1 MDLSDISH
9 ENFCVAPWV
18 NLNVTVRQN
27 TKPCCAGGNITD
39 KLSSSNWNYFEKS
52 NSKLIEIKQELL
64 AGKTPEYCSNCK
76 SERNWYK
83 EFTDTPLIISEIDD
97 FNLQSIDAR
106 WNNTCQLSCT
116 YCSGFE
122 SSKWAQLLSMQSA
135 ESVTESHRI
144 TQEHINKIYQLI
156 SNNNIKRVSML
167 GGEPLLIKE
176 NIRLLELLDKSV
188 GIEIFTNLNVVLEG
202 NKLFEQLVQ
211 RPNVKWYVS
220 METIGK
226 KFEFVRR
233 GANWDRQVHNLEKL
247 TTETHGKVT
256 LQSQYCAYNALH
268 LHELYEFADQY
279 PELGVNWGSAMQQPQ
294 YLNFLNFPKVFKQQS
309 LDQIDQCLQR
319 WPENIH
325 SLTDIRQ
332 QVVDNMD
339 SITPGIVGK
348 CIEWHQKQE
357 SQFFNNQ
364 FDFVELWP
372 EYTVNQT
379 TCI

>member
-18 NLNVTVRQN
+18 NLHVSTKQD
-27 TKPCCAGGNITD
+27 TKPCCSGGIITD
-39 KLSSSNWNYFEKS
+39 KLSSGNWNYFEKS

-64 AGKTPEYCSNCK
+64 DGKTPKYCSNCK
-76 SERNWYK
+76 TERNWYK
-83 EFTDTPLIISEIDD
+83 EFTKTPLIISDIND

-116 YCSGFE
+116 YCGASD
-122 SSKWAQLLSMQSA
+122 SSKWAQLISMRSV
-135 ESVTESHRI
+135 ESDTESYRM
-144 TQEHINKIYQLI
+144 TQENINKIHQLI
-156 SNNNIKRVSML
+156 ANNDIKRVSML

-176 NIRLLELLDKSV
+176 NIRLLESLDQSV
-188 GIEIFTNLNVVLEG
+188 GIDIFTNLNVVLSS

-211 RPNVKWYVS
+211 RSNVKWYVS

-233 GANWDRQVHNLEKL
+233 GANWDRQVYNLEKL
-247 TTETHGKVT
+247 TIETQGSVT
-256 LQSQYCAYNALH
+256 LQSQYCVYNALH

-279 PELGVNWGSAMQQPQ
+279 PGLGINWGSAMHHPQ

-309 LDQIDQCLQR
+309 LDQIDRCLKQ
-319 WPENIH
+319 WPENTH
-325 SLTDIRQ
+325 SLTVIRQ

-339 SITPGIVGK
+339 STVPDAVEK
-348 CIEWHQKQE
+348 CIKWHQKQE

-372 EYTVNQT
+372 EYMVDQT
-379 TCI
+379 TCV

>member
-1 MDLSDISH
+1 MS
-9 ENFCVAPWV
+9 
-18 NLNVTVRQN
+18 TRQN
-27 TKPCCAGGNITD
+27 TKPCCAGASNVTD

-64 AGKTPEYCSNCK
+64 AGKAPKYCSNCK
-76 SERNWYK
+76 SERHWYK
-83 EFTDTPLIISEIDD
+83 EFTNSPLIISEIND

-116 YCSGFE
+116 YCGSGD

-135 ESVTESHRI
+135 ELDSESHRM
-144 TQEHINKIYQLI
+144 TQENLNKIYQLV

-188 GIEIFTNLNVVLEG
+188 RIEIFTNLNVVLEG

-211 RPNVKWYVS
+211 RPNVQWYVS

-233 GANWDRQVHNLEKL
+233 GANWDRQIYNLEKL
-247 TTETHGKVT
+247 TTETHGKIT

-268 LHELYEFADQY
+268 LRELYEFTDRY
-279 PELGVNWGSAMQQPQ
+279 TGLSINWGSAIQEPQ
-294 YLNFLNFPKVFKQQS
+294 CLNFLNFPKVFKQQS
-309 LDQIDQCLQR
+309 LEQIDQCLEQ
-319 WPENIH
+319 WSENTQ
-325 SLTDIRQ
+325 SLTVIRQ

-339 SITPGIVGK
+339 SITPGLVEK
-348 CIEWHQKQE
+348 CIEWHRQQE
-357 SQFFNNQ
+357 SQFFDNQ

-372 EYTVNQT
+372 EYAVNQT